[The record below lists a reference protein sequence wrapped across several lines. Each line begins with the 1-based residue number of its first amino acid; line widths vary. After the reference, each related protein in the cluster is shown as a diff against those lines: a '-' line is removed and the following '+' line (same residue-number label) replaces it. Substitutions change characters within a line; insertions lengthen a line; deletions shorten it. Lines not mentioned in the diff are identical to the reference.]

1 MYATAGNTALKQY
14 QQVGVEG
21 QVTDADGHRLVMLL
35 FEGAMERINAARAA
49 LEAGNLARKGE
60 LIGKAVTILGGLRET
75 LDFEAGGELAENLD
89 RLYDYIQR
97 RLLQAHVK
105 NDPAGMT
112 EAVELLR
119 PLAEAWAAIP
129 EAARRPSP
137 AKMGDAA

>member
-21 QVTDADGHRLVMLL
+21 RVTDADGHRLVMLL

-105 NDPAGMT
+105 NDPVGMT

-129 EAARRPSP
+129 EAVRRPAP
-137 AKMGDAA
+137 AKVGDAA